1 VDVELE
7 FDQERTDQYGRL
19 LAYVYLAGRSMLNMD
34 LVEEGYAQAYP
45 YAPNTRYEERFAA
58 GTEPS
63 NCNGRL
69 GQ

>member
-1 VDVELE
+1 M
-7 FDQERTDQYGRL
+7 F
-19 LAYVYLAGRSMLNMD
+19 NMD

-58 GTEPS
+58 GTEPP